1 MLPTREATRLVAARL
16 ADMRIGD
23 QLAYDGRRYVV
34 RGVDPMGVPGRRADL
49 EDLETGEL
57 IRVPIAELTAPRD
70 SSA

>member
-1 MLPTREATRLVAARL
+1 
-16 ADMRIGD
+16 MRIGD
-23 QLAYDGRRYVV
+23 HLAYDGRRYVV

-70 SSA
+70 SSG